1 MTARFDLFQMEA
13 DGGVL
18 WCESAAT
25 LEEAKVRLRQLAG
38 LTPGQYLVLNQG
50 TGAKLVFTLD
60 GTDDKADAIASA

>member
-1 MTARFDLFQMEA
+1 MSARFDLFQMEA
-13 DGGVL
+13 DGGVR

-25 LEEAKVRLRQLAG
+25 LEEAKARLQQLAA

-60 GTDDKADAIASA
+60 GTDDKAKATASS